1 MSIRPSPHT
10 TSNSTTKS
18 DGLYLQVT
26 VYAWNQVAPPVGL
39 PPPVPGMPPTPSQ
52 KSIPDQENF
61 DRGNATVT
69 LIAENHS
76 EKTLTLNIQRVEVQS
91 LDNQVLLSLQPDQRS
106 RSKRLTPSQNDT
118 DYYQLRRKQEFGQ
131 HRQVKA
137 VIVYLFEGRQY
148 RAESPVTTVR

>member
-26 VYAWNQVAPPVGL
+26 VDVWNQVYPPVGL
-39 PPPVPGMPPTPSQ
+39 PPPVPGMPPIPSQ

-61 DRGNATVT
+61 DRGNARVDFV
-69 LIAENHS
+69 AENHS
-76 EKTLTLNIQRVEVQS
+76 EKTLTLNIQQVEVQS
-91 LDNQVLLSLQPDQRS
+91 LDNQVLLSLRPEQRI
-106 RSKRLTPSQNDT
+106 RSMRLEPSQNGT
-118 DYYQLRRKQEFGQ
+118 YYYQLRRKQDFGQ

-137 VIVYLFEGRQY
+137 IIVYLFEGRQY